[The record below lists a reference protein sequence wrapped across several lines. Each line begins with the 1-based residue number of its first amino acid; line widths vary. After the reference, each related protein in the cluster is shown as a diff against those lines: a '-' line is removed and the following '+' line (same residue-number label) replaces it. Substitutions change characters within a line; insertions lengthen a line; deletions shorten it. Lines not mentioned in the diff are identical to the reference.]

1 MRNKKKNRTEKYNEN
16 IKKYENQLI
25 TGVLDVHSTGSAHLL
40 VKDGDDIFIKGSNL
54 KGALDKDTVSVLLTD
69 EKNNEGKVVKIVKRS
84 LGRSLG
90 EVINDNGKISV
101 KVLDEDLPYKL
112 VIDYGD
118 INLVEGMIV
127 HLDYIRDLD
136 KNRVLA
142 CVDKVITHKN
152 APGRESQIAVIASE
166 FGRSSYMP
174 ETVKEE
180 AKSIKTTL
188 SKEEVDESIKNGRVD
203 LRGETI
209 TTIDGKDTK
218 DIDDAT
224 NTIMLPNGNYLETV
238 AIADVS
244 HYVKMGSEI
253 WKYAEEKG
261 NSDYWGNKVAPML
274 PVELSNGICSL
285 NPNEDR
291 FSVVVQY
298 ELDHAGNRLNSN
310 VFLAVIKSKKK
321 MNYDAVQDIIEN
333 KDTEDTKDYITLK
346 YTVKSGETIDDVAF
360 KYALTASDLLEYN
373 KLEDFKEGNEVNI
386 PTRQVVKLSYK
397 TSKIMGAALKRRG
410 KTDFDG
416 REAKYYFDENDN
428 VIDIKPRVQRE
439 AENLIENKMIY
450 ANEVFAEFMVSRLS
464 KITSDLVPFIFRT
477 HGEPNPKKIEEFL
490 DMLNVYGIDLG
501 MKIEPENVS
510 SKQIEEILD
519 KLRDKSN
526 FSAFSD
532 KLLRCMQKAQY
543 THENYG
549 HYAIASGCYTHF
561 TSPIRRMCDL
571 IIHTIFKEFIVENKH
586 DSKTLKFWGNYLNTI
601 CEKISMCEVDAEKCE
616 YAIDDY
622 NNALYMQDKI
632 GQTFEGVVDGILPSS
647 FFVRADNF
655 VEGKVDFYLTDEDG
669 EELVKLTDQ
678 NEILSYIESHKK
690 YLTGTFD
697 YNEKL
702 YGYTKNG
709 RMYLRYGDRVLV
721 CCIDSDPDKRQVDF
735 ALIRKL

>member
-16 IKKYENQLI
+16 IKKYENELI

-152 APGRESQIAVIASE
+152 APGRESQIAMIASE

-174 ETVKEE
+174 ESVINE
-180 AKSIKTTL
+180 AKFIKTSL
-188 SKEEVDESIKNGRVD
+188 SEEEVDESIKNGRVD

-373 KLEDFKEGNEVNI
+373 KQEDFKEGNEVNI

-410 KTDFDG
+410 KTDFDV